1 MRGPILV
8 FGATGV
14 HGGAVAP
21 VVGLVQVVVE
31 ADDGARLIV
40 GNLSDGASISRALEQ
55 MDVAYAVTTPFEDG
69 AEGEVRQG
77 TQILASATQTRLPWL
92 MLASVASAAHADVP
106 HFQSKARIEQLLRQS
121 ALTWTVVAPTYFYEN
136 VLGARREIRDGRLPL
151 ALPSQ
156 TPLQQVALQDLGA
169 LVVAILSRA
178 EEHAG
183 ERVEV
188 AGDSPTPEQMA
199 QALGV
204 RHQEISVAEVAERNP
219 DIARR
224 ALTAA
229 RLGGKPIGHFALHQ
243 DYDGLEVFGV
253 VEQAQQD
260 VGGDVVGKIAD
271 HLCRLRA
278 EFDAGTAQAR
288 LRAEQGIEINR
299 KNIGLDD
306 LDGL

>member
-1 MRGPILV
+1 VRGPILV

-14 HGGAVAP
+14 HGGAVARAMLEAGYP
-21 VVGLVQVVVE
+21 VAAFVRDPRSEHALAIAG
-31 ADDGARLIV
+31 DGARLVV
-40 GNLSDGASISRALEQ
+40 GDLEDGASVSRALEQ
-55 MDVAYAVTTPFEDG
+55 IDVAYAVTTPFEDG
-69 AEGEVRQG
+69 AEGEIRQG
-77 TQILASATQTRLPWL
+77 TQILASATEVQLPWL
-92 MLASVASAAHADVP
+92 MLASVASAARAEVP

-199 QALGV
+199 KAMGV
-204 RHQEISVAEVAERNP
+204 RHQEVSVAEVAQRSP
-219 DIARR
+219 DVAAMYSFLAREGYAVDID
-224 ALTAA
+224 ALRRRYPEVAWRSFAGWAA
-229 RLGGKPIGHFALHQ
+229 TICWR
-243 DYDGLEVFGV
+243 
-253 VEQAQQD
+253 
-260 VGGDVVGKIAD
+260 GDATCG
-271 HLCRLRA
+271 
-278 EFDAGTAQAR
+278 
-288 LRAEQGIEINR
+288 
-299 KNIGLDD
+299 
-306 LDGL
+306 

>member
-1 MRGPILV
+1 VRGPILV

-14 HGGAVAP
+14 HGGAVARALLEADYP
-21 VVGLVQVVVE
+21 VAAFVRDPRSERALAL

-40 GNLSDGASISRALEQ
+40 GDLSDGASISRALEQ

-204 RHQEISVAEVAERNP
+204 RHHEVSVAEVAERNP
-219 DIARR
+219 DVAAMYSFLAQEGYAVDIDALERR
-224 ALTAA
+224 YPEVAWRSFAEWAA
-229 RLGGKPIGHFALHQ
+229 NIDWR
-243 DYDGLEVFGV
+243 
-253 VEQAQQD
+253 
-260 VGGDVVGKIAD
+260 GDQSRAD
-271 HLCRLRA
+271 
-278 EFDAGTAQAR
+278 
-288 LRAEQGIEINR
+288 
-299 KNIGLDD
+299 
-306 LDGL
+306 